1 MPETMK
7 QQHAAPAGSRPNI
20 KIAIGKHN
28 GRRFASTSLFT
39 AILTI
44 NLDRGG
50 TFTDCLG
57 IVEGSERNILVKI
70 LSQDPSNY
78 SDAPIEGIRRILEEA
93 TGKPFPRN
101 QQIDTSQFGALDVR
115 MGTTVA
121 TNALLER
128 KGERVALLI
137 TEGFGDALKIGLQSR
152 PKIFDLNIKK
162 PDVLYNKV
170 VEVSE
175 RVTVESY
182 QQSPSYDQDV
192 AKIEEAVK
200 SDPNLLRGLNGQVMR
215 VVKNLDKEKV
225 KADLESLYNEGF
237 RSICVC
243 LAHSYTFQGT
253 PTLLDSDKWIP
264 RLNISQDHE
273 LEIRKIANEIGFPE
287 VTLSCLTLPMIK
299 MISRGMSATAD
310 AYLTPVVKRYIEGF
324 QSGFTD
330 GLQSLNTRCE
340 FMQSDGG
347 LVDVRKYDN
356 TMICFP

>member
-1 MPETMK
+1 MPGTIQDHVASATESK
-7 QQHAAPAGSRPNI
+7 PSI
-20 KIAIGKHN
+20 KIAIGEPSHSSRHVSL
-28 GRRFASTSLFT
+28 GPSTDTLIFF
-39 AILTI
+39 
-44 NLDRGG
+44 LDRGG

-57 IVEGSERNILVKI
+57 IVEGREKNILVKI

-101 QQIDTSQFGALDVR
+101 QQIDTSQFCELSIR

-137 TEGFGDALKIGLQSR
+137 TEGFEDALKIGLQSR
-152 PKIFDLNIKK
+152 PKIFELDIKK
-162 PDVLYNKV
+162 PDVLYERV
-170 VEVSE
+170 VGVAE

-182 QQSPSYDQDV
+182 QQSPSYDIDV
-192 AKIEEAVK
+192 ARVEEAAK
-200 SDPNLLRGLNGQVMR
+200 SDPDLVTGLNGQVIR
-215 VVKNLDKEKV
+215 ILKKLDKEKV
-225 KADLESLYNEGF
+225 KADLEKLYEEGF

-243 LAHSYTFQGT
+243 LAHSYTFQGMSSNSCVMFQAT
-253 PTLLDSDKWIP
+253 NKGMF
-264 RLNISQDHE
+264 QDHE
-273 LEIRKIANEIGFPE
+273 LEIGNIAAEVGFTDT
-287 VTLSCLTLPMIK
+287 TLSCLTLPMIK

-310 AYLTPVVKRYIEGF
+310 AYLTPVVKGYIKGF

-330 GLQSLNTRCE
+330 GLKSSNTRCE

-347 LVDVRKYDN
+347 LVDVRK
-356 TMICFP
+356 